1 MKTLSFALFRN
12 LFKNIIMKVLANDGL
27 DQSGIDGLQK
37 AGFEVITTKV
47 PQEELINYINEN
59 QVRTLLVR
67 SATKVR
73 KDIIDACPSLKI
85 IGRGGVGMD
94 NIDVEYAREKGINVI
109 NTPAASSASVAELV
123 FAHLFSGCR
132 FLTDSNRK
140 MPVEGDTKF
149 AELKKAYT
157 KGVELRGKTIGIIG
171 FGRIGQEVAKMA
183 LGLGMRVLAVDN
195 FTEKVNLKVEF
206 FNGQSVDFEIK
217 TQSKEEVL
225 KEADFVT
232 LHVPAQ
238 KEFVIG
244 QKEFDLMKNGAAL
257 VNCARGGV
265 VDEEAL
271 LKALDSGKL
280 AFAGLDVFINE
291 PTPAKSILSHP
302 KISLTPHTG
311 ASTNEAQDRI
321 GISLAEQII
330 SILK

>member
-1 MKTLSFALFRN
+1 
-12 LFKNIIMKVLANDGL
+12 MKVLANDGL

-140 MPVEGDTKF
+140 MPVEGDAKF

-195 FTEKVNLKVEF
+195 FAEKVNLKVEF

-291 PTPAKSILSHP
+291 PTPAKSVLSHP

-321 GISLAEQII
+321 GISLAEQIV